1 MSGVLMTAVDTTIVV
16 LALPEI
22 QRSLDVALTN
32 VVWVII
38 SFLLVIT
45 LLATQVGRLG
55 DMFGRVR
62 MYEAGFAVFVF
73 GSLLCALAW
82 NEVSIIVFRI
92 VQGVGGA
99 LIMANSG
106 AVIADLYPR
115 EQRGRAYGFT
125 SLGWTIGAVL
135 GVVLGGLIVTYV
147 SWRWIF
153 WINVPTG
160 VLAIA
165 VALRV
170 LRDKGERTRQRLD
183 PLGMITLG
191 LGLFGVLW
199 AITKLA
205 NGPFDASTAGFL
217 IGGLALIVL
226 FVFIESRV
234 PAPML
239 PLRIFKVPT
248 MAASLCASLFQG
260 LASFAVLFLL
270 LMYLQG
276 PRGLSPIHAS
286 LLLLPGYLISAGISI
301 WAGRLADKYG
311 AVLPATAGLALQVVS
326 LLLYAQL
333 TNSTPLWWIVIVG
346 TINAIGACL
355 FFPANS
361 SAIMKAAPPDMFGI
375 ASGMMRTFANVGMV
389 FSFSVAILVASRSI
403 SRQLAFAIFVGTAS
417 LHGQVADA
425 FTTGLHAAFY
435 ASVIFMVIAAVL
447 SALRAGGIRRP
458 GRSDSSLQPAVSDAV
473 GRFAGRGETEFA
485 GADLVQHHPRH
496 ADDRRRHVLEAGRVG
511 RAGDVLRHVGP
522 VKDRGQVG
530 ELPGQPAERVGRQF
544 PEERARLGIPAVELR
559 VMVSAVEAA
568 WLAVHRLQQVD
579 PPDRPADLDRRG
591 GVDRPLQLAP
601 VEDAQLQADPVL
613 RPLLSRPLIR
623 VKEVQVTDDNP
634 DALEHESLQH
644 ETTIAREA
652 AGSLGGAGSLVDED
666 FGARG
671 LHHGVEERGDVHRDA
686 DAAVRH
692 RVDRDVGVA
701 VDGEDRAD
709 EEHRVVHLAERDL
722 DPARHVNRGPE
733 VAGRRDGVGA
743 SAIAAVVVAAAARD
757 VADQRD
763 PVVDVQ
769 GEHPEGQVDLD
780 PGAVLPRVTRL
791 PGAGVD

>member
-1 MSGVLMTAVDTTIVV
+1 MTFPRITRPTAAASGSGADRGGQTRTGLAMIVLMSGVLMTAVDTTIVV

-22 QRSLDVALTN
+22 QRSLNVALTD

-62 MYEAGFAVFVF
+62 MYEAGFAVFVV

-217 IGGLALIVL
+217 IGGLALIAL

-239 PLRIFKVPT
+239 PLRIFKIPT

-403 SRQLAFAIFVGTAS
+403 SRQLAFAIFVGTTS

-435 ASVIFMVIAAVL
+435 AMVIFMVIAAVL

-458 GRSDSSLQPAVSDAV
+458 GRSDP
-473 GRFAGRGETEFA
+473 
-485 GADLVQHHPRH
+485 
-496 ADDRRRHVLEAGRVG
+496 G
-511 RAGDVLRHVGP
+511 RAR
-522 VKDRGQVG
+522 
-530 ELPGQPAERVGRQF
+530 
-544 PEERARLGIPAVELR
+544 
-559 VMVSAVEAA
+559 
-568 WLAVHRLQQVD
+568 
-579 PPDRPADLDRRG
+579 DL
-591 GVDRPLQLAP
+591 
-601 VEDAQLQADPVL
+601 
-613 RPLLSRPLIR
+613 
-623 VKEVQVTDDNP
+623 
-634 DALEHESLQH
+634 
-644 ETTIAREA
+644 
-652 AGSLGGAGSLVDED
+652 GAGNYAK
-666 FGARG
+666 GAIT
-671 LHHGVEERGDVHRDA
+671 
-686 DAAVRH
+686 
-692 RVDRDVGVA
+692 
-701 VDGEDRAD
+701 
-709 EEHRVVHLAERDL
+709 
-722 DPARHVNRGPE
+722 ARK
-733 VAGRRDGVGA
+733 A
-743 SAIAAVVVAAAARD
+743 
-757 VADQRD
+757 
-763 PVVDVQ
+763 
-769 GEHPEGQVDLD
+769 
-780 PGAVLPRVTRL
+780 
-791 PGAGVD
+791 